1 VTARKTPPRPKKAPA
16 GKAKPSAGQA
26 KDDSAGGLPS
36 RERVLAFISETEGN
50 IGKREI
56 ARAFNI
62 KGSDRIPLKRMLREL
77 EAEGL
82 LEKDG
87 GKKLRRPG
95 ELPAV
100 TVLEVTHTDMDG
112 DLIAKPLNWSGEEP
126 APLIVIV
133 PEKRRGKRYAGD
145 APTGVGDRVLA
156 RIAQNTD
163 EPDTYPYEARVIKR
177 VGKGAERVLG
187 VFKADARGGRILP
200 VDKKTR
206 HEFEVGRGDAG
217 DAGDGDLVMGETIP
231 GKQHGRP
238 RARVIEVL
246 GNRDDPRVVSLIAI
260 HAHGIPDAFP
270 EEVVK
275 SAARMRHRGLKGRE
289 DLRDIPLVTID
300 PADARDHDDAVWA
313 MPDDNPK
320 NEGGHI
326 VIVAIADVAAYVRP
340 GEPMDEEA
348 KKRGNSTYFPDR
360 VVPMLPER
368 ISNDLCSLREKE
380 DRACIAVRMTF
391 DRHGTKIGHEFIRG
405 LMKSAAS
412 LTYRQ
417 MQEAIDGKPDD
428 KTGPL
433 LDTVLQPLWNAY
445 QTMLKGREQRGPLEL
460 DLPEYRIG
468 FDDNGKVVQVKEYER
483 FESMRLIEECMI
495 QANVCAAESVED
507 KRKRVIYRVHDGPSR
522 ERIMAL
528 AEFLDTLDI
537 SFSKGEVVR
546 PQNFNRILK
555 QVHDTEHDRMV
566 SEVILRSQAQ
576 AIYSPDNI
584 GHFGL
589 NLRRYAHFTSPIR
602 RYADLTVHRA
612 LIASLNLGPDVKKD
626 GQPEEE
632 ERGLEEIA
640 THISMTERRSMMAE
654 RDSKDRFIAQ
664 YLESR
669 IGAEFKG
676 HISGVTRF
684 GLFVKLDDNGADGI
698 VPIATLGAEYFHH
711 DEVGH
716 ALVGERSRT
725 TYRLGE
731 AVRVKLAEAA
741 PITGGMRFELLDGG
755 STGGSTGR
763 RNASGRGRPGT
774 SRRRGPQKSGA
785 KPKGKR
791 KTGSPG
797 KGRRR

>member
-1 VTARKTPPRPKKAPA
+1 MTARKTPQKKKKAP
-16 GKAKPSAGQA
+16 AGQA
-26 KDDSAGGLPS
+26 KDDNAQGLPS
-36 RERVLAFISETEGN
+36 REQILAFVSETEGN

-56 ARAFNI
+56 ARAFGI

-82 LEKDG
+82 LEKNS
-87 GKKLRRPG
+87 GKMLRRPG
-95 ELPAV
+95 ELPSV

-112 DLIAKPLNWSGEEP
+112 ELIAKPLNWTGEEP

-133 PEKRRGKRYAGD
+133 PDKRRGKRFGAE
-145 APTGVGDRVLA
+145 APTAEGDRVLA
-156 RIAQNTD
+156 RIARNTD
-163 EPDTYPYEARVIKR
+163 EAEPYPYEARVIKR

-187 VFKADARGGRILP
+187 VFKSEARGGRIVP
-200 VDKKTR
+200 VDKKAR
-206 HEFEVGRGDAG
+206 YEFEVGSADTGE
-217 DAGDGDLVMGETIP
+217 AGDGDLVMGETIP

-246 GNRDDPRVVSLIAI
+246 GHRDDPRAVSLIAI
-260 HAHGIPDAFP
+260 HAHGIPDEFP
-270 EEVVK
+270 EEVVT

-289 DLRDIPLVTID
+289 DLRHIPLVTID

-313 MPDDNPK
+313 MPDDDPK

-326 VIVAIADVAAYVRP
+326 VIVAIADVAAYVRH
-340 GEPMDEEA
+340 GETMDVEA

-368 ISNDLCSLREKE
+368 ISNDLCSLRERE

-391 DRHGTKIGHEFIRG
+391 NRHGTKIGHKFIRG

-412 LTYRQ
+412 LTYAQ

-433 LDTVLQPLWNAY
+433 LDTVLKPLWDAY

-460 DLPEYRIG
+460 DIPEYRVG
-468 FDDNGKVVQVKEYER
+468 FDAEGKVADVKEYER
-483 FESMRLIEECMI
+483 FESMRLIEEFMI
-495 QANVCAAESVED
+495 QANVCAAESVEE
-507 KRKRVIYRVHDGPSR
+507 KRKRVIYRIHDGPSR

-555 QVHDTEHDRMV
+555 QVEDTEHDRMV

-576 AIYSPDNI
+576 AVYSPDNI

-612 LIASLNLGPDVKKD
+612 LIASLGLGPDVKKD

-632 ERGLEEIA
+632 ERALEEIA

-654 RDSKDRFIAQ
+654 RDSKDRYIAL
-664 YLESR
+664 YLQAR

-684 GLFVKLDDNGADGI
+684 GLFVKLDDTGADGI
-698 VPIATLGAEYFHH
+698 VPIATLGTEYFHH
-711 DEVGH
+711 DEIGH
-716 ALVGERSRT
+716 ALVGERTGT
-725 TYRLGE
+725 TYKLGE
-731 AVRVKLAEAA
+731 AVRVRLAEAA
-741 PITGGMRFELLDGG
+741 PITGGMRFELLEGGG
-755 STGGSTGR
+755 SGSPAGR
-763 RNASGRGRPGT
+763 RAGAGRRKSGRKPGT
-774 SRRRGPQKSGA
+774 ARRGGPP

-791 KTGSPG
+791 KAGTAG
-797 KGRRR
+797 KRSRH